1 MDKIYDVMIIGGGPA
16 GYSAAL
22 YCTRAGLETIVL
34 EKLSAGGQIALTA
47 QVDNY
52 PGFEEGIDG
61 FSLGE
66 KMQAGAERF
75 GAVTEYAEVY
85 SLELKGDIKVAVTS
99 EGEFRSRVVI
109 LATGA
114 EPRNLGIEGEKE
126 LIGKG
131 VNYCAACDGMF
142 YKGKTVAVVGG
153 GNTAVADIL
162 ILSKVAKKVI
172 VIHRRD
178 TLRAEKIYH
187 SQLEQ
192 TENVE
197 FRWNSVVTE
206 LLKGEDGRLKGVR
219 IEKEGSSE
227 EIEIDGLFVS
237 VGRKPST
244 MLVAGQLELDEAGY
258 VAADETTVTSLPGV
272 FAVGDV
278 RTKALRQVV
287 TAVADGA
294 VSSHFALEYLAAK

>member
-22 YCTRAGLETIVL
+22 YCTRAGLKTIVL

-99 EGEFRSRVVI
+99 EGEFRSRVMI

>member
-99 EGEFRSRVVI
+99 EGEFRSRVMI

>member
-22 YCTRAGLETIVL
+22 YCTRAGLKTIVL

-258 VAADETTVTSLPGV
+258 VVADETTVTSLPGV